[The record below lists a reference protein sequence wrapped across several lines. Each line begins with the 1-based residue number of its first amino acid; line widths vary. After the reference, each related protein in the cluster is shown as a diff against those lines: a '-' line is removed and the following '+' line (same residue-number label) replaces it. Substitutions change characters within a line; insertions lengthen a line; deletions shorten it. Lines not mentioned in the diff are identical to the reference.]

1 MAVLM
6 SSLLRPV
13 AEAAREKNLVP
24 SLAWAPYLTSSVKAS
39 IKGWAKVPM
48 SNSLSSPLP
57 MPSMLAKARKM
68 SVKVDGKREHLRLR
82 QRLQVGAD
90 GRSKKRDGVAN
101 E

>member
-1 MAVLM
+1 MLM

-39 IKGWAKVPM
+39 IKGWAKRCRTPCRA
-48 SNSLSSPLP
+48 
-57 MPSMLAKARKM
+57 LADAVDAREGAE
-68 SVKVDGKREHLRLR
+68 DEREGRREAEHLCLR

-90 GRSKKRDGVAN
+90 GRLKKGTEWRMN